1 MNQQVALFSPQQPQ
15 VVGSFGSM
23 QDLLDCTRE
32 QALSSCDW
40 IEIRLD
46 ILCRDGW
53 KEAEKPWAHL
63 RALPILFTAR
73 CQSEGGV
80 LALSSAQ
87 RQSMIS
93 VVLDDAAAVDVE
105 LAHRHE
111 MAESLRLLRDRNIPW
126 IASMHHFTAM
136 PSIDD
141 CRAAREIATTHGAS
155 VYKLATYL
163 PSVESIATL
172 EEFQRENAAIPVSS
186 MGMGPCAAAS
196 RVRCALAGSVL
207 NYGYIGQAPTAPG
220 QWPAAALR
228 EAIRLRE
235 IPPSA

>member
-1 MNQQVALFSPQQPQ
+1 MNQHVALFPPQQPQ

-23 QDLLDCTRE
+23 QDLLDCTQQ
-32 QALSSCDW
+32 QAISSCDW

-53 KEAEKPWAHL
+53 KEGEKPWGHL
-63 RALPILFTAR
+63 QDLPILFTAR

-87 RQSMIS
+87 RHSMIS
-93 VVLDDAAAVDVE
+93 AVLDDAAAVDVE
-105 LAHRHE
+105 LAQCRE
-111 MAESLRLLRDRNIPW
+111 MAESLLLLRDRKIPW
-126 IASMHHFTAM
+126 IASMHHFTEM
-136 PSIDD
+136 PSMDH
-141 CRAAREIATTHGAS
+141 CREARETATTHGAS

-172 EEFQRENAAIPVSS
+172 EEFQRESATIPVSS
-186 MGMGPCAAAS
+186 MGMGPYAAAS

-235 IPPSA
+235 IPAIA